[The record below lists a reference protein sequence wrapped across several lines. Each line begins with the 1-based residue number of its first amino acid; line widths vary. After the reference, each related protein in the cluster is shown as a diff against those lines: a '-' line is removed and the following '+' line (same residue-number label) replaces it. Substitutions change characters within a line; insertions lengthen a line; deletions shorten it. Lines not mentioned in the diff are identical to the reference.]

1 MPNSKKSTIAKL
13 TAGAIA
19 LMSVIMVLP
28 VSQATAQQACLV
40 RDDVIKQLDKQ
51 YGETVSGRGLTQTG
65 EAMVELF
72 ANKEGSW
79 TLVVT
84 DVAGQSCIIAAGDAW
99 QKVVTPIGVAS

>member
-1 MPNSKKSTIAKL
+1 MKRSNISMITKL

-19 LMSVIMVLP
+19 LMSAIMVLP

-51 YGETVSGRGLTQTG
+51 YGEAITARGLTQTG

-84 DVAGQSCIIAAGDAW
+84 DVAGQSCIIATGDAW
-99 QKVVTPIGVAS
+99 QKVVTPIGVVS